1 MPWNSQNGGG
11 WQGGGRGPWGQGPG
25 KPPGR
30 GGGNVPPDLED
41 IIRKGQ
47 ERLKSMFPGGGGGG
61 LGGGSRSTV
70 ILVLLAL
77 IAFWGWMSFY
87 KVNPEEQGIVLRLG
101 KYARTEDPG
110 LRFALWPVEEL
121 INLPVASVKQAEFG
135 GTGRGEGLML
145 AGDQNIVDI
154 RFTVQWKISDPQE
167 YLFNIRG
174 PDQLVRVVSES
185 AMREIVGRTPADQIR
200 TKGRLEAQDE
210 VTKLVQTVLDTYKS
224 GIKILGVQLEKADP
238 PPQVI
243 DAFEEV
249 QRAEQNQ
256 SKFIRDAEQYRNKKL
271 GQARGDASKI
281 TEGAKAYKARVV
293 AEAQGEAKRF
303 DEVYKEYAKAPEV
316 TRKRLFLETME
327 GVMSNSTKVIIQ
339 GGKDGTGVVP
349 YLPLP
354 EIQKRQKA
362 GGNQ

>member
-1 MPWNSQNGGG
+1 
-11 WQGGGRGPWGQGPG
+11 
-25 KPPGR
+25 
-30 GGGNVPPDLED
+30 
-41 IIRKGQ
+41 
-47 ERLKSMFPGGGGGG
+47 
-61 LGGGSRSTV
+61 
-70 ILVLLAL
+70 
-77 IAFWGWMSFY
+77 
-87 KVNPEEQGIVLRLG
+87 
-101 KYARTEDPG
+101 
-110 LRFALWPVEEL
+110 
-121 INLPVASVKQAEFG
+121 
-135 GTGRGEGLML
+135 
-145 AGDQNIVDI
+145 
-154 RFTVQWKISDPQE
+154 
-167 YLFNIRG
+167 
-174 PDQLVRVVSES
+174 
-185 AMREIVGRTPADQIR
+185 
-200 TKGRLEAQDE
+200 
-210 VTKLVQTVLDTYKS
+210 
-224 GIKILGVQLEKADP
+224 
-238 PPQVI
+238 VI

-281 TEGAKAYKARVV
+281 TEGARAYKARVV

-303 DEVYKEYAKAPEV
+303 DEVYKEYIKAPEV